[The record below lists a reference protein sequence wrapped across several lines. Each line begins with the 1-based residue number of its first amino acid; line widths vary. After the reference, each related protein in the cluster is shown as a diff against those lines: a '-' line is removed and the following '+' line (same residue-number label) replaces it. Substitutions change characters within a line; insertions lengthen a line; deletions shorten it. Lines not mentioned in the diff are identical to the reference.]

1 MNLTGV
7 NELKWDTIEEATSK
21 VLSIGNKSMLLFPEP
36 EVEQVLQATVDIVV
50 PSSNSE
56 LSAMDKTMVLDYF
69 YRSSEELT
77 LLEQNSNY
85 YNFRKDNAFIISF

>member
-1 MNLTGV
+1 
-7 NELKWDTIEEATSK
+7 
-21 VLSIGNKSMLLFPEP
+21 MLLFPEP